1 MKVLASPKKIMLFFS
16 AVLIAVPIL
25 MVRFNLLSRNFIYSG
40 SVHDALGMGT
50 VDLVKLTAGGETTY
64 TDKDGK
70 FSLLIKSPLLWGLP
84 KSTKGLTIEALPT
97 FNFEGSVIKVPCTL
111 VAGSIIS
118 TQVDCS
124 TLVYPTAST
133 VAARVLA
140 TEISQGLFSAPE
152 IAVRKSNLWDFL
164 SEQSQEQWQSKDE
177 FVSTLVSQETD
188 RAKIKSQPV
197 SFSVSKAIKM
207 FSEYNYLG
215 KISVKGETASVDASV
230 TDAAGKVTNT
240 SLYFVKKDSIWRYLM
255 PDRRGGK
262 LL

>member
-1 MKVLASPKKIMLFFS
+1 MLFFS
-16 AVLIAVPIL
+16 SVLIAVPIL
-25 MVRFNLLSRNFIYSG
+25 MVMFNLLSRDFIYSG

-50 VDLVKLTAGGETTY
+50 VDLVKLTVGEEVTY

-70 FSLLIKSPLLWGLP
+70 FSLLIKSPLLWALP

-97 FNFEGSVIKVPCTL
+97 FDFEGDVIKVPCTL
-111 VAGSIIS
+111 VAGSFIS

-124 TLVYPTAST
+124 TLLYPTAST

-140 TEISQGLFSAPE
+140 TEISQGLFSASE
-152 IAVRKSNLWDFL
+152 IAVRKSSLWGFL
-164 SEQSQEQWQSKDE
+164 SGESQKQWQNKDE

-197 SFSVSKAIKM
+197 SFSVSKAVKM

-215 KISVKGETASVDASV
+215 KIPVKGEIASVDASV
-230 TDAAGKVTNT
+230 TDASGKVANT
-240 SLYFVKKDSIWRYLM
+240 SLYFVKKDNIWRYLV
-255 PDRRGGK
+255 PDRRAGK
-262 LL
+262 FL